1 MLNLLSFYL
10 FKKKT
15 NGSFGW
21 KYFKEKKNGFQFNF
35 GLNSLNKIL
44 KKERKKIPIN

>member
-1 MLNLLSFYL
+1 MVRLD
-10 FKKKT
+10 
-15 NGSFGW
+15 GSISR
-21 KYFKEKKNGFQFNF
+21 KKNGFQFNF